1 MIRSEKRRQQKIA
14 RKAAKRRQPLPSA
27 PFPPDQKT
35 PTVEQSLSLA
45 IQHHNAGDLSKAEGI
60 YQKILQADP
69 NQPVALHLLG
79 VIAHQVGK
87 NDIAVDLIGKA
98 LAINSD
104 YAEAH
109 NNLGLALKGLGK
121 LDDAVSSC
129 RKAVV
134 IKPDYADAHYNLGN
148 AFLEQRKLGDA
159 VASYH
164 KALAIRPELTEA
176 HTNLGNAFK
185 ELGRFDDAFAS
196 YHKALAIKPDFTEA
210 GRNFLAAL
218 LYVPGVSHEEL
229 FDEHLK
235 FAERQTSSITR
246 IADKFENDPIEDRR
260 LRIGY
265 VSSDLKNH
273 PVGDHMHP
281 LIANHDHEAF
291 EIFCYADVAHPD
303 EMTEWFQSSVQHWR
317 SINRMSDEDVARMVR
332 ADKIDVLVILAG
344 RFDSNRPL
352 VSAYRAAPV
361 QVNHL
366 DVATS
371 GLQEM
376 DYFLT
381 DDYLNPPETEQK
393 FTEEIYRLPCFFQ
406 GAPIEASPPVGPLPA
421 DRAGRI
427 TFSSFNNPAKVSGEV
442 LNLWARV
449 LEAVPGSRLMLKYHR
464 IYFVASLR
472 NRILCEFEAAGISE
486 DRILFPEPCDTKY
499 EHLLSY
505 GEIDIALDPFP
516 FNGGTT
522 TIQALSMGVPVIALI
537 GNSNVSRNS
546 ATILRHAG
554 LAKLVAATPDEYVAC
569 ACDLAG
575 DLARL
580 RSLRQTLREQLTT
593 SPMYDAPVY
602 AQSVEK
608 AYRDMWGRWCT
619 QAKLA

>member
-1 MIRSEKRRQQKIA
+1 MGRFDDA
-14 RKAAKRRQPLPSA
+14 
-27 PFPPDQKT
+27 
-35 PTVEQSLSLA
+35 
-45 IQHHNAGDLSKAEGI
+45 
-60 YQKILQADP
+60 
-69 NQPVALHLLG
+69 VASYH
-79 VIAHQVGK
+79 
-87 NDIAVDLIGKA
+87 KA
-98 LAINSD
+98 LAIRPD
-104 YAEAH
+104 YAEA
-109 NNLGLALKGLGK
+109 
-121 LDDAVSSC
+121 
-129 RKAVV
+129 R
-134 IKPDYADAHYNLGN
+134 YNLGN
-148 AFLEQRKLGDA
+148 AFLEQRKLDDA

-164 KALAIRPELTEA
+164 KALAIRPEYAEA
-176 HTNLGNAFK
+176 RNHLGNAFRI
-185 ELGRFDDAFAS
+185 LGKLDDAVTS
-196 YHKALAIKPDFTEA
+196 YHKALAIKPDFAEA

-218 LYVPGVSHEEL
+218 LYVPGISHDEL
-229 FDEHLK
+229 FDEHLQ
-235 FAERQTSSITR
+235 FAERQTSSIVR

-273 PVGDHMHP
+273 PVGDHMYP

-303 EMTEWFQSSVQHWR
+303 EMTEWLQSSVQHWR
-317 SINRMSDEDVARMVR
+317 SIIRMSDEDVARMVR

-361 QVNHL
+361 QVNYL

-381 DDYLNPPETEQK
+381 DDDLNPPETEQK
-393 FTEEIYRLPCFFQ
+393 FTEEIYRLPCSFQ
-406 GAPIEASPPVGPLPA
+406 GAPIEASPPAGPLPA

-449 LEAVPGSRLMLKYHR
+449 LEAVPGSRLMLKYYR

-472 NRILCEFEAAGISE
+472 NRIVSEFEAAGISE
-486 DRILFPEPCDTKY
+486 DRILFPEPRDTKY

-537 GNSNVSRNS
+537 GNSHVSRYS
-546 ATILRHAG
+546 AMMLRHAELIK
-554 LAKLVAATPDEYVAC
+554 LAAATPDEYVAC
-569 ACDLAG
+569 ARGLAG

>member
-1 MIRSEKRRQQKIA
+1 MH
-14 RKAAKRRQPLPSA
+14 PL
-27 PFPPDQKT
+27 
-35 PTVEQSLSLA
+35 
-45 IQHHNAGDLSKAEGI
+45 
-60 YQKILQADP
+60 
-69 NQPVALHLLG
+69 
-79 VIAHQVGK
+79 
-87 NDIAVDLIGKA
+87 VDLAQGDGPLSHDSAVQQDVLLVRLEVTDMIGIQPAMLGAA
-98 LAINSD
+98 LQDLGNLEE
-104 YAEAH
+104 AEA
-109 NNLGLALKGLGK
+109 
-121 LDDAVSSC
+121 
-129 RKAVV
+129 
-134 IKPDYADAHYNLGN
+134 
-148 AFLEQRKLGDA
+148 
-159 VASYH
+159 SY
-164 KALAIRPELTEA
+164 
-176 HTNLGNAFK
+176 G
-185 ELGRFDDAFAS
+185 
-196 YHKALAIKPDFTEA
+196 KALAIKPDYVEA

-218 LYVPGVSHEEL
+218 LYVPGISHDQL
-229 FDEHLK
+229 FDEHLQ
-235 FAERQTSSITR
+235 FAERHTSNITR

-281 LIANHDHEAF
+281 LIANHDHQAF

-303 EMTEWFQSSVQHWR
+303 GMTEWYQSSVQHWR
-317 SINRMSDEDVARMVR
+317 SIIGMSDEDVARMVR
-332 ADKIDVLVILAG
+332 ADKIDVVVILAG

-361 QVNHL
+361 QVNSL

-381 DDYLNPPETEQK
+381 DDDLDPPETEQK
-393 FTEEIYRLPCFFQ
+393 YTEEIYRLPCSFQ

-421 DRAGRI
+421 DGAGRI

-449 LEAVPGSRLMLKYHR
+449 LEAVPGSRLMLKYYR

-472 NRILCEFEAAGISE
+472 HRIVSEFEAAGISK
-486 DRILFPEPCDTKY
+486 DRILFPEPCDTKH

-522 TIQALSMGVPVIALI
+522 TIQALSMGVPVISLI
-537 GNSNVSRNS
+537 GNSHVSRTS
-546 ATILRHAG
+546 AMMLRHAG
-554 LAKLVAATPDEYVAC
+554 LINLVAATPDEYVAC
-569 ACDLAG
+569 ARDLAG

-580 RSLRQTLREQLTT
+580 RSLRQTLRERLTT

-619 QAKLA
+619 QAKPT